1 MCSHVTEHNIY
12 NNKVFP
18 YGEVPHGKLTLVDNN
33 YKIWTKYKK
42 TYLKALNNKQNQ
54 AETRGKLTT

>member
-42 TYLKALNNKQNQ
+42 TYLKALNNK
-54 AETRGKLTT
+54 